1 MRCVPYLLEV
11 LYERPGVPPVRV
23 GRVDAL
29 GGEVVELLE
38 VRVHHDLLLVGV
50 LERLRPGN
58 GLAVAAAIAGSAR
71 GTRLDGRAP
80 LQPGDVA
87 PQYVH
92 DDRLGD
98 VVRVVAG

>member
-1 MRCVPYLLEV
+1 MGPVCV
-11 LYERPGVPPVRV
+11 GT
-23 GRVDAL
+23 VDAL

-58 GLAVAAAIAGSAR
+58 GLAVAAALITAGAR
-71 GTRLDGRAP
+71 GARLDGRAP
-80 LQPGDVA
+80 LQTGDVA
-87 PQYVH
+87 PQNVH

>member
-1 MRCVPYLLEV
+1 MQCAPDLFEV
-11 LYERPGVPPVRV
+11 FDERPGVAPVRV

-58 GLAVAAAIAGSAR
+58 ESTHSCQLESSHMTQV
-71 GTRLDGRAP
+71 RLSDSFI
-80 LQPGDVA
+80 
-87 PQYVH
+87 YF
-92 DDRLGD
+92 
-98 VVRVVAG
+98 

>member
-1 MRCVPYLLEV
+1 MRCVPDLLEV

-38 VRVHHDLLLVGV
+38 VRVHHDFLLVGV

-58 GLAVAAAIAGSAR
+58 GLAVAAAFGGAR

-92 DDRLGD
+92 DYCLGD